1 MSTTEVVWTYS
12 QFFDVNLNQALDN
25 KIQEMVNA
33 GKTNGQTTASIV
45 ENYNRLVTRWWNSLE
60 FAQEWISFCNNYN
73 PVSATIVS

>member
-45 ENYNRLVTRWWNSLE
+45 ENYNRLVTRWWNKIGR
-60 FAQEWISFCNNYN
+60 AH
-73 PVSATIVS
+73 V